1 MVVLDRVFMNASWE
15 AHFPLVTAHS
25 ITRIRSDHNPLLEVD
40 TFKDIRSKK
49 FRFEAAWVR
58 QEGFREWMLSKWPD
72 KQKLRGIDYWQKIA
86 TRLRRSLR
94 GWNNNWEVI

>member
-25 ITRIRSDHNPLLEVD
+25 ITRIR
-40 TFKDIRSKK
+40 
-49 FRFEAAWVR
+49 
-58 QEGFREWMLSKWPD
+58 
-72 KQKLRGIDYWQKIA
+72 
-86 TRLRRSLR
+86 LRRSLR